1 MFGEILMWILAGLM
15 WFNIIG
21 FGIIVGFSVLGI
33 LIRAIKQEVVYG
45 EKRWAD
51 SLGDS
56 PDKQVAV
63 ERLEIKV
70 VKTHWAPYWN
80 EGSHLINK

>member
-1 MFGEILMWILAGLM
+1 MFGEILMWILAVLM

-21 FGIIVGFSVLGI
+21 FGIIVGFGALGI
-33 LIRAIKQEVVYG
+33 LIKAIKQEVVHD

-51 SLGDS
+51 SLSDS
-56 PDKQVAV
+56 PHKQVAV

-70 VKTHWAPYWN
+70 FKTLWAPYWN